1 MNLTRSGNWSRG
13 PSAGPSSSLASR
25 ADQVAK
31 RGAGQ
36 GPFVNDADLVVVV
49 GQLPALGVIRL
60 VADRFVQD
68 GPQAPTAPDQPAQD
82 RFESQGIERDR

>member
-13 PSAGPSSSLASR
+13 PTACR
-25 ADQVAK
+25 AARPRATYQVAK

-36 GPFVNDADLVVVV
+36 APFLDHADLVVVV
-49 GQLPALGVIRL
+49 RQLPALGVIRL

-68 GPQAPTAPDQPAQD
+68 RTQATAAPDQPAQD
-82 RFESQGIERDR
+82 GFESQGVKRDG